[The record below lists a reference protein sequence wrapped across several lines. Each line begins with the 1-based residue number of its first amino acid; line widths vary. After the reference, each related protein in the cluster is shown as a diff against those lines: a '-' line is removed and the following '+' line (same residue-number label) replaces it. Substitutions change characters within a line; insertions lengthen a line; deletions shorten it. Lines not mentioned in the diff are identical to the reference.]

1 MTKIFEKIGHMIEN
15 HPFKVLLTALVV
27 VLAMLVGAV
36 NIYMATGN
44 DTLVD
49 SETEVYKQHEE
60 MEETFGGDSILVV
73 FEASSEKELMTVDNL
88 TKMWNVEK
96 RMAYDEDIYSIM
108 SPATLLHQMTIRQ
121 SELIEEKVLEAS
133 VGLLKMGAN
142 LSEIG
147 NSLLLKEV
155 PDPKE
160 IEEKLN
166 GFTAATSN
174 FDRLIEGQNN
184 IGTGINGLSNGTWNT
199 AEGVSVISVKLKELG
214 NSFEGNPQ
222 MTMQLTALSENLD
235 KSASGLKEMSSKAK
249 QLEAAP
255 KETAAALDKI
265 KNSLGSE
272 TEAMKDS
279 LKGGIAPEELKTM
292 AEGFIAMGKNLT
304 EISGALSTF
313 NEKSDMME
321 PTLPKSQVETDLLL
335 YEDGAL
341 RSIFSDV
348 VKDGTTGMMI
358 VKLNGGVSDSR
369 KVEIIEDLNQ
379 GLSNENFET
388 ASFIVSGKPV
398 LDTSL
403 QSEMKVN
410 MMIMVGSALI
420 IMLLVLAVVFKV
432 QWRMLSLGVVLV
444 SVLATLGFMGHISV
458 PVTMVS
464 MAVFPILIGLGIDYS
479 IQFHNRYEEEGS
491 VVSTVKHV
499 GKAVFIAVLAT
510 ILGFLSL
517 YISPVPMIQD
527 FGKMLTLG
535 VFISFLGSLFILLPI
550 LHIRNTVG
558 NTSISKKNKSGNGTN
573 SRMKNILS
581 SMTSGVLKLKYPIL
595 ILFVLLSVVGFT
607 KDSSIS
613 IETDMESFM
622 PQEMPALKDLHTVRD
637 VMGSTDQVILFLEG
651 TDLGKADSLK
661 QIKDTGDYLENRY
674 PDVITD
680 VKTLADS
687 AIIFAGDDTLSFEE
701 YEKTAEELPV
711 SMSRMFITEDGT
723 KSALILSIRHLPTS
737 ELEEFVTSLK
747 TTIKENSLDAAVT
760 GKSILDIEMV
770 KGLTSG
776 RLAMT
781 GLGLILVF
789 TALLVIYRNPVKA
802 LIPLLPVVSIIGLSS
817 GIMYLAGI
825 SYTPITA
832 TLGALVLGMG
842 TEMTIMLMERYMEE
856 RKKGESKELSMKNA
870 VGSIGAAILAS
881 GLTTVGGFSVLML
894 SDFVILRDFGLMTV
908 VNISLA
914 LVSTFVLLPPILY
927 LLDRFLFSKKE
938 KRATVSLTE
947 TTEEMTA

>member
-1 MTKIFEKIGHMIEN
+1 MTRLFEKIGRLIEN
-15 HPFKVLLTALVV
+15 HPFKVLLTALFLVV
-27 VLAMLVGAV
+27 VMLIGAR

-49 SETEVYKQHEE
+49 AETEVYKQHEE
-60 MEETFGGDSILVV
+60 MEDTFGGDSILVV
-73 FEASSEKELMTVDNL
+73 FEASTEEELLSVENL

-121 SELIEEKVLEAS
+121 SDVMEENVLELS
-133 VGLLKMGAN
+133 GGLSEMGSK

-147 NSLLLKEV
+147 HTLLLKEV

-160 IEEKLN
+160 MEEKLED
-166 GFTAATSN
+166 FTQATSN
-174 FDRLIEGQNN
+174 FDKLIDGQNN
-184 IGTGINGLSNGTWNT
+184 IATGIGGLSDGTWNA
-199 AEGVSVISVKLKELG
+199 AEGVSTISAKLKELG
-214 NSFEGNPQ
+214 NSAAGNPQ
-222 MTMQLTALSENLD
+222 MSMQLTALAENLD
-235 KSASGLKEMSSKAK
+235 KSASGLKEMSARAK
-249 QLEAAP
+249 QLEGGP
-255 KETAAALDKI
+255 RETATALDGI
-265 KNSLGSE
+265 KDRLGSE

-279 LKGGIAPEELKTM
+279 LKGGISPEELKTM
-292 AEGFIAMGKNLT
+292 AEGFITMGGSLT
-304 EISGALSTF
+304 EISGALAMF
-313 NEKSDMME
+313 HEKSDMME
-321 PTLPKSQVETDLLL
+321 ATLPKSQEEADLLL
-335 YEDGAL
+335 YEEGNL
-341 RSIFSDV
+341 RTVFSDV
-348 VKDGTTGMMI
+348 VKEGTTGMMI
-358 VKLNGGVSDSR
+358 VKLDGGVSDAR
-369 KVEIIEDLNQ
+369 KVEIIEELNQ
-379 GLSNENFET
+379 GLSGENFDT
-388 ASFIVSGKPV
+388 VTYMVSGKPV

-410 MMIMVGSALI
+410 MMIMVGSALV
-420 IMLLVLAVVFKV
+420 IMLLVLALVFKV
-432 QWRMLSLGVVLV
+432 QWRMLSLAVILV
-444 SVLATLGFMGHISV
+444 SVIATLGFMGHIGV

-550 LHIRNTVG
+550 LHIRNTIGKPSSVQQ
-558 NTSISKKNKSGNGTN
+558 KSAGAEAG
-573 SRMKNILS
+573 SRVKSVLGA
-581 SMTSGVLKLKYPIL
+581 MTGFILKLKYPIL
-595 ILFVLLSVVGFT
+595 ILFLLLSVAGFSR
-607 KDSSIS
+607 DSSIG

-622 PQEMPALKDLHTVRD
+622 PQEMPALVDLHTVRD
-637 VMGSTDQVILFLEG
+637 VMGSTDQVILYLTG
-651 TDLGKADSLK
+651 TDLDKAASLES
-661 QIKDTGDYLENRY
+661 IKETGDYLEAKY

-680 VKTLADS
+680 VKSLAGS
-687 AIIFAGDDTLSFEE
+687 AMLFSGDETLSFKD
-701 YEKTAEELPV
+701 YAETVSDLPV
-711 SMSRMFITEDGT
+711 SMSSMFITEDAT
-723 KSALILSIRHLPTS
+723 KSALILNIRHLPTS

-747 TTIKENSLDAAVT
+747 ETMNESDLNAAVT

-789 TALLVIYRNPVKA
+789 AALLLIYRNPVKA
-802 LIPLLPVVSIIGLSS
+802 LIPILPVVSIIGLSS

-842 TEMTIMLMERYMEE
+842 TEMTIMLMERYTEE
-856 RKKGESKELSMKNA
+856 RRKGEGREASMKNA
-870 VGSIGAAILAS
+870 VGSIGVAILAS

-914 LVSTFVLLPPILY
+914 LLSTFVLLPPILY
-927 LLDRFLFSKKE
+927 LMDRFLLSGKE
-938 KRATVSLTE
+938 KKAAAILSDK
-947 TTEEMTA
+947 EEMTA